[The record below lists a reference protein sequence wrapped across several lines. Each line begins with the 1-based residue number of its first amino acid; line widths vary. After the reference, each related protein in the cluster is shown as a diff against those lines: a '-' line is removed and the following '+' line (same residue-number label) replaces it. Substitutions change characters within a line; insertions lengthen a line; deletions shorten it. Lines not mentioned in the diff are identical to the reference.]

1 MNVLGIETT
10 CDETGI
16 AVVRDGTDILH
27 QTLASS
33 ADLHQLYGGV
43 FPELAS
49 RRHIEAIGPLL
60 REALAFSI
68 DLIAVAHT
76 PGLVG
81 SLLVGVQAAQ
91 GLSLSLEK
99 PLIGVNHVEAHLYA
113 AMMGAPRLFPA
124 LGWVVSGGHT
134 LLYHMESPTQLKLLG
149 TTVDD
154 AIGEAFD
161 KVASLLG
168 LPYPGGPHVERL
180 AQEGDPTRVALP
192 IGKVRGSPLD
202 LSYSGLKTAV
212 QLALAKGPRPSD
224 VAASFQEAAFEAL
237 ILRTRLA
244 LGKAPYQAIYLG
256 GGVTANQRL
265 KERFAEAFDLPIFFP
280 PMALAVDNGAMI
292 AALGYHLFQE
302 RGADPLDLEVRP
314 RYNFAL

>member
-10 CDETGI
+10 CDETAI
-16 AVVRDGTDILH
+16 AVVRDGVEILH
-27 QTLASS
+27 QAVASS
-33 ADLHQLYGGV
+33 ADLHQLFGGV

-49 RRHIEAIGPLL
+49 RRHIEVIGPLL
-60 REALAFSI
+60 REALAFPI

-81 SLLVGVQAAQ
+81 SLLVGLQAAQ
-91 GLSLSLEK
+91 GLSLALDK
-99 PLIGVNHVEAHLYA
+99 PLVGVNHVEAHLYA
-113 AMMGAPRLFPA
+113 AMMEAPRLFPA

-134 LLYHMESPTQLKLLG
+134 LLYRMEGPTRLHLLG

-180 AQEGDPTRVALP
+180 ARQGNPASIALP

-212 QLALAKGPRPSD
+212 QYALAKNPAPSD
-224 VAASFQEAAFEAL
+224 LAAAFQEAAFEAL
-237 ILRTRLA
+237 VTRTRLA
-244 LGKAPYQAIYLG
+244 LAEGGYQAIYLG
-256 GGVTANQRL
+256 GGVTANARL
-265 KERFAEAFDLPIFFP
+265 KERFAQAFTLPIFFP
-280 PMALAVDNGAMI
+280 PIALALDNGAMI
-292 AALGYHLFQE
+292 AGLGYHLYRE
-302 RGADPLDLEVRP
+302 RGADPLDLEARP
-314 RYNFAL
+314 RYNFGL